1 MAVVIE
7 ELEVQTQPQP
17 AAPPES
23 SAAERQGGGGEVDE
37 RALQAALA
45 REDWRHERLAAD

>member
-17 AAPPES
+17 VAPPSPPAGEG
-23 SAAERQGGGGEVDE
+23 QGGGEVDE
-37 RALQAALA
+37 RALHAALA
-45 REDWRHERLAAD
+45 REAWRHERLAAD

>member
-7 ELEVQTQPQP
+7 ELEVQALPQP
-17 AAPPES
+17 NLPPSTSNES
-23 SAAERQGGGGEVDE
+23 PGGGEVDQ

-45 REDWRHERLAAD
+45 RETWRHERLAAD

>member
-1 MAVVIE
+1 VAVVIE

-17 AAPPES
+17 AAPP
-23 SAAERQGGGGEVDE
+23 AAANDGGGGGAGAVDE

-45 REDWRHERLAAD
+45 REAWRHERLGAD

>member
-7 ELEVQTQPQP
+7 EMEVQVQPQP
-17 AAPPES
+17 AES
-23 SAAERQGGGGEVDE
+23 PAGGGAQQPQGGELDE

-45 REDWRHERLAAD
+45 REAWRIERLSAD

>member
-7 ELEVQTQPQP
+7 ELEVQTQQQP

-45 REDWRHERLAAD
+45 REAWRHERLAAD